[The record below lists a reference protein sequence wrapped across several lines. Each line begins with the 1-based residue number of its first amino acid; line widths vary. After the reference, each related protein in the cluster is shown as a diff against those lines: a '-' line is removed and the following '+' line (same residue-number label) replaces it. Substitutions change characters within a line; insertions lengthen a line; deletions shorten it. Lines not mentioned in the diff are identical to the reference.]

1 MSLPILQ
8 VLQVLSPLLQAVRA
22 PSWQAAS
29 WTWTWIRTQQVVWRA
44 SMSRDVWPKLGCVK
58 CVKPN
63 TPTRLSLLFLTRAA
77 RSTDHPTVLA
87 SDWTPEPLWS
97 NPNRSNLDPATPSCL
112 DVKFELIVVGVIVV
126 SHLVNGG
133 DCSGRIRIGWCL
145 VAFMSN

>member
-1 MSLPILQ
+1 MSILQ
-8 VLQVLSPLLQAVRA
+8 VLRA
-22 PSWQAAS
+22 PSWLAS
-29 WTWTWIRTQQVVWRA
+29 WLRTQQVVFRA
-44 SMSRDVWPKLGCVK
+44 SLRKMFGQSKCVK

-63 TPTRLSLLFLTRAA
+63 TNRDSLSPRVTRPARA
-77 RSTDHPTVLA
+77 THPTVLA